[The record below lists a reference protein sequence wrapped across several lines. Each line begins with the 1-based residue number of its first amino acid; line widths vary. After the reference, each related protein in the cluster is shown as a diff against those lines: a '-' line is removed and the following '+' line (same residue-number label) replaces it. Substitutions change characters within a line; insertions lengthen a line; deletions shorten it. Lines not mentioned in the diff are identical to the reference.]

1 MAAAIGLFSDI
12 DARGPGRK
20 KSIDQLCPTVA
31 DAISVVKQFDAKRL
45 ALPGAWLAGFVFA
58 LHPVCVEAVA
68 WMSEQ
73 KSTLSGVLCP
83 GAALL
88 YLKFDDSRRRLDYV
102 LALTLFLAA
111 LAAKTVTA
119 TLPAALLVIPVVAAR
134 RAALE
139 RKRGAPRTLA
149 RRRCYGGR
157 LYRIRGEH
165 LHRGARDS
173 IRHSD
178 R

>member
-1 MAAAIGLFSDI
+1 
-12 DARGPGRK
+12 
-20 KSIDQLCPTVA
+20 
-31 DAISVVKQFDAKRL
+31 
-45 ALPGAWLAGFVFA
+45 
-58 LHPVCVEAVA
+58 
-68 WMSEQ
+68 MSEQ
-73 KSTLSGVLCP
+73 KSTLSGVLFL

-88 YLKFDDSRRRLDYV
+88 YLKFDESRRRLDYV

-157 LYRIRGEH
+157 RSHTWRAPTSGRTGRYSTFRSLTG
-165 LHRGARDS
+165 S
-173 IRHSD
+173 
-178 R
+178 

>member
-1 MAAAIGLFSDI
+1 VAAAIGLFSDI

-73 KSTLSGVLCP
+73 KSTLSGVLFL

-88 YLKFDDSRRRLDYV
+88 YLKFDESRRRLDYV

-119 TLPAALLVIPVVAAR
+119 TLPAALLVILWWR
-134 RAALE
+134 
-139 RKRGAPRTLA
+139 RGALRWKEDVAPLA
-149 RRRCYGGR
+149 PWLAVGATAAVD
-157 LYRIRGEH
+157 RIRGER
-165 LHRGARDS
+165 LHRGARDG